1 MNDWYG
7 NLTLGQSVKMT
18 FNSYLLATGA
28 STTVTDLVPSDVLVS
43 KDGVAQTTQ
52 GAGVTVEIDKNA
64 TGAHFITIDT
74 SNTTDA
80 GFYVAGADYQV
91 EFIGATIDT
100 ATVNSV
106 VGTVSIEHRSDKVDL
121 VSILG
126 TALTE
131 TPGQLAA
138 AFKKLFDVAVP
149 TLVAS
154 DVMRGTDGANTTV
167 PDAAGVVPTAIENR
181 QEMDNNSTQFGTI
194 ISDIDTVET
203 IVQLIVQDTAEIQ
216 GKLPLQKMMGSSDGA
231 SEDGTLEAILADVT
245 GLNGD
250 VMRGTDG
257 ANTTVPDAA
266 GVAPTAVE
274 NREEIDINS
283 TQLALIISTGSTGP
297 WTTGGGGGGGDATEA
312 NQITILAKLLS
323 YVRILGRKDTAIATD
338 DAAQVTEI
346 NADEGAGAG
355 AYNNTTDSQEA
366 IKDSVSG
373 GGGTP
378 DIR

>member
-7 NLTLGQSVKMT
+7 NFTDGQSVKMT

-28 STTVTDLVPSDVLVS
+28 SATITDLIASDVLVS
-43 KDGVAQTTQ
+43 KDGVSQTTQ

-74 SNTTDA
+74 SDTTDA
-80 GFYVAGADYQV
+80 GFYDVGADYQV

-106 VGTVSIEHRSDKVDL
+106 VGSFSIENRSDVVDL

-154 DVMRGTDGANTTV
+154 DVMRGTDDGATSAKQDTMETTLDDVPNTAEFEARTIV
-167 PDAAGVVPTAIENR
+167 SADYLIE
-181 QEMDNNSTQFGTI
+181 
-194 ISDIDTVET
+194 SDTLARVTLVDTVT
-203 IVQLIVQDTAEIQ
+203 TNTDKNTLAATDIVSNGPIATDVGAVSVVDT
-216 GKLPLQKMMGSSDGA
+216 
-231 SEDGTLEAILADVT
+231 V
-245 GLNGD
+245 
-250 VMRGTDG
+250 TDG
-257 ANTTVPDAA
+257 AKDSTVAKDATVSKESTAAKDATVAKESTLA
-266 GVAPTAVE
+266 GVATQTTRVDGLIEDSSGDRYTAKAL
-274 NREEIDINS
+274 EEAPS
-283 TQLALIISTGSTGP
+283 
-297 WTTGGGGGGGDATEA
+297 GGGGGDATEA
-312 NQITILAKLLS
+312 KQDEI
-323 YVRILGRKDTAIATD
+323 IATLGTPADIDGGGATVSDNIKKIAD
-338 DAAQVTEI
+338 D
-346 NADEGAGAG
+346 NGGADFDAS
-355 AYNNTTDSQEA
+355 TDSLEKIRGA
-366 IKDSVSG
+366 ISG

-378 DIR
+378 GIS